1 MTPKIA
7 VLALSS
13 VICVLASRSLAQEPP
28 PAGKVTLGIT
38 VAEAE
43 LVAPGWRVS
52 KLIGTSV
59 QNDKGERIG
68 KIDDMIVAPNGTLTI
83 AVIEVGGFLG
93 IGTHRVGIP
102 VRQLK
107 LATKAPKVVL
117 AGATQDALK
126 ALPEFKYLD

>member
-1 MTPKIA
+1 
-7 VLALSS
+7 
-13 VICVLASRSLAQEPP
+13 
-28 PAGKVTLGIT
+28 
-38 VAEAE
+38 
-43 LVAPGWRVS
+43 
-52 KLIGTSV
+52 
-59 QNDKGERIG
+59 
-68 KIDDMIVAPNGTLTI
+68 
-83 AVIEVGGFLG
+83 VIEVGGFLG

>member
-1 MTPKIA
+1 
-7 VLALSS
+7 VF
-13 VICVLASRSLAQEPP
+13 ASRALAQEPP
-28 PAGKVTLGIT
+28 PAGKVTLGVT

-43 LVAPGWRVS
+43 LVATGWRLS
-52 KLIGTSV
+52 KLIGASV
-59 QNDKGERIG
+59 QNDKGDKIG
-68 KIDDMIVAPNGTLTI
+68 KVDDMIVAPNGTLTI

-107 LATKAPKVVL
+107 LATKSPKVVL
-117 AGATQDALK
+117 PGATQDALK